1 MILRVIHD
9 GGADPFEG
17 ERELVLRRLPADA
30 RIVAARATITPIDAS
45 GGSDPFV
52 EEIGFTNPAGTLGEW
67 GATQVRGPGWTEID
81 FHTRRTLAGF
91 RGSQLANARL
101 QTDLGGSFVTV
112 DQNGAILA
120 PGGTPLPLANDG
132 PVPGIAASRLRIAS
146 PVAGDLPSLA
156 SVRIRSVPTNV
167 TLVLAG
173 RPALWFRSG
182 ELTVPET
189 TPDFGPLLAAYLAD
203 GAQVAD
209 GAWVLPFV
217 LRSDAIARLL
227 VEIEIEIL
235 RLAPL
240 LPAGLPE
247 VKLAYDYATVPR
259 AGSAAIEVALPAE
272 ALPVAAASEGRLTGA
287 VAESRIAWGPVGE
300 TESVGT
306 VAISPSRSAAQPVVL
321 SERPDGYEIVGL
333 DLPLAAIDRQARL
346 QVDLRIDDDG
356 KPGSDSL
363 LPAPVPVALTRAGA
377 GGETWVPVELPRPLT
392 LRTGRVW
399 LLLQSAE
406 GEAAWSVAAA
416 PNGAVPLQASD
427 DGGFSYR
434 AAGIAGVPVA
444 ALLRLR
450 EQPRAF
456 RMPVSLA
463 LGTGEDTVRVD
474 LSRLSPLGRVDFAFS
489 IPEIAEGL
497 STALALAGAPAGTP
511 GGGELLADPRFARW
525 SISGDE
531 LGAPRPF
538 QLEARAETAFV
549 RMAPDGQTAY
559 VALSHLETLRF
570 IAWNTEL
577 GGIAWRLDSDVEG
590 PRGLAIDP
598 AGRFAYILLG
608 GRIAVIDLA
617 THRFAGTPLPADEGD
632 VLPDPAAIAVS
643 ADGSRIAIA
652 GNVADNNLT
661 PASLAVYDA
670 EAFANLARRRA
681 ERATDAR
688 LHRTILSGG
697 NPAAVAFSADG
708 TRLYV
713 LTGQLDAD
721 GGSTGQLLA
730 YDAQSLVSPPASAS
744 FDGAPRALAP
754 TPDGR
759 SLLVLVTDR
768 LDRYD
773 AATLAPGGSLPLTEG
788 PFEALAIEPGGR
800 RALLVGRGGL
810 LAVGLAPA
818 GMQRVTGPGLR
829 ATTDV
834 AVSLQ
839 GDRAVVAEPG
849 SGLLIPIGVPRP
861 LDWTVTAGQ
870 ARPLTLTGAA
880 GAGVTLGTP
889 ARNNLSTAGRTGPP
903 PGPSALSQVVP
914 VAAGRTYEL
923 SFEAR
928 ATGESA
934 AEVLWR
940 DADGGVLATET
951 IPIRNP
957 GTYRS
962 RFRPPAG
969 ATATIGAIAATAAEI
984 RFVVQDGIALVR
996 NASFREPAN
1005 ALLNGDLLGPAGETG
1020 SGWQQEP
1027 AAAPGFLISASAT
1040 GSQVRN
1046 AGANPVVLRQEVEV
1060 EAGAPFELT
1069 VQARSGGA
1077 APATAGL
1084 RFLAA
1089 DASLVGPATLIEI
1102 PLHGFDQ
1109 AMATGVVPAGA
1120 TRAEVALNL
1129 LPGAA
1134 LLVNGGIELRAQP
1147 RLRIPLAFLAEAP
1160 GELAVIGGSIAWDV
1174 VPEADLRSLRPRQP
1188 GVLLPAPTRP
1198 PGAVNDPDEDCGCGD
1213 EEDLG
1218 RTLATWG
1225 SPSPRPGLPVLPV
1238 SPPTPAPPPA
1248 PTPLVP
1254 SVVVGIGP
1262 RRTEILRELGIETL
1276 EALAA
1281 ADPRELDRLLPGVSG
1296 RMAADFVRQARELL
1310 ARR

>member
-1 MILRVIHD
+1 MILRVSHD

-30 RIVAARATITPIDAS
+30 RVISARATVTPIDAS

-52 EEIGFTNPAGTLGEW
+52 EEIGFTGASGALGDW
-67 GATQVRGPGWTEID
+67 GATQVRGSGWTEID
-81 FHTRRTLAGF
+81 FHARRTLAGF
-91 RGSQLANARL
+91 RGSQLANGRL

-112 DQNGAILA
+112 DQGGAILG
-120 PGGTPLPLANDG
+120 PSGSPLLLANDG
-132 PVPGIAASRLRIAS
+132 PVPGIAASRLRISLAGAS
-146 PVAGDLPSLA
+146 P
-156 SVRIRSVPTNV
+156 SVEAVRVRSVPTNV
-167 TLVLAG
+167 SLAIAG
-173 RPALWFRSG
+173 RPALWFRTG

-203 GAQVAD
+203 GAQIAD

-259 AGSAAIEVALPAE
+259 AGSAAIEVALQPD
-272 ALPVAAASEGRLTGA
+272 ALPVAAASEGKLTGA

-300 TESVGT
+300 TGSVGT
-306 VAISPSRSAAQPVVL
+306 VVVSPSQSAAQQVDLP
-321 SERPDGYEIVGL
+321 ERADGYEIVGL
-333 DLPLAAIDRQARL
+333 DLPLAAVDRQVRL
-346 QVDLRIDDDG
+346 QLDLRLDDDG
-356 KPGSDSL
+356 KPGSGSL
-363 LPAPVPVALTRAGA
+363 LAAPVPVALTRAGA
-377 GGETWVPVELPRPLT
+377 GGETWVPVELPQPLT

-406 GEAAWSVAAA
+406 GEAAWSVSAA
-416 PNGAVPLQASD
+416 PVDSVPLQASA

-434 AAGIAGVPVA
+434 AAAMPDHPELA

-463 LGTGEDTVRVD
+463 LGAGEGTVRVD

-497 STALALAGAPAGTP
+497 SVALALAGEGTAR
-511 GGGELLADPRFARW
+511 GGELLADPWFARW

-531 LGAPRPF
+531 FGASRPF
-538 QLEARAETAFV
+538 PLEAGAESALV

-559 VALSHLETLRF
+559 VALSRFETLRF
-570 IAWNTEL
+570 LAWNTEL
-577 GGIAWRLDSDVEG
+577 NAIPWRLDSDLDG
-590 PRGLAIDP
+590 PRALAVDP
-598 AGRFAYILLG
+598 AGRFAWILLLN
-608 GRIAVIDLA
+608 GRIAVVDLA
-617 THRFAGTPLPADEGD
+617 ARRFAGTSIAADEED
-632 VLPDPAAIAVS
+632 AMPDPAAIAVS
-643 ADGSRIAIA
+643 ADGSRIAVA

-661 PASLAVYDA
+661 PASVAVYDA
-670 EAFANLARRRA
+670 EAFANLARRRQ
-681 ERATDAR
+681 ERATNAR
-688 LHRTILSGG
+688 LRRTELPG
-697 NPAAVAFSADG
+697 NPAAAAFSEDG
-708 TRLYV
+708 TRIYV
-713 LTGQLDAD
+713 LTGRFDPD

-730 YDAQSLVSPPASAS
+730 YDTQTLSPLPVSAS
-744 FDGAPRALAP
+744 FDGDPVALAP
-754 TPDGR
+754 VPGGR
-759 SLLVLVTDR
+759 SLLVLCGDR

-773 AATLAPGGSLPLTEG
+773 AATLAPGGSLPIPGHLFAT
-788 PFEALAIEPGGR
+788 LAVEPGGR
-800 RALLVGRGGL
+800 RALLAGPGGL
-810 LAVGLAPA
+810 LAVGLAPD
-818 GMQRVTGPGLR
+818 GMQRVTGPALR
-829 ATTDV
+829 ASTDV

-839 GDRAVVAEPG
+839 GDRAVVVEPG
-849 SGLLIPIGVPRP
+849 SGILIPIGTASP
-861 LDWTVTAGQ
+861 LDWTLTAGQ
-870 ARPLTLTGAA
+870 ARPLTLTGAV
-880 GAGVTLGTP
+880 GAGVSLGVP
-889 ARNNLSTAGRTGPP
+889 AGNNFSTAGRTGPP

-923 SFEAR
+923 SFQAR
-928 ATGESA
+928 VTGESA

-940 DADGGVLATET
+940 NADGGVLGTET
-951 IPIRNP
+951 ISIRNA
-957 GTYRS
+957 GTYRG

-969 ATATIGAIAATAAEI
+969 AAAATAAEI

-996 NASFREPAN
+996 NSSFREPAN

-1027 AAAPGFLISASAT
+1027 AAAPGFLISPSAT

-1046 AGANPVVLRQEVEV
+1046 AGAVSVVLRQEVAA

-1069 VQARSGGA
+1069 VRARSGGA

-1084 RFLAA
+1084 RFLSA
-1089 DASLVGPATLIEI
+1089 DGSQAGPATLIEI

-1109 AMATGVVPAGA
+1109 SMATGVVPAGA
-1120 TRAEVALNL
+1120 TRAEVSLNL

-1134 LLVNGGIELRAQP
+1134 LLVDGGIELRARP
-1147 RLRIPLAFLAEAP
+1147 RVRIPVTFLAEAP
-1160 GELAVIGGSIAWDV
+1160 GELALVGGSIAWDV
-1174 VPEADLRSLRPRQP
+1174 VSETDLRSLPPRIPRPG

-1198 PGAVNDPDEDCGCGD
+1198 PGAVNDPDEDCGCWAD
-1213 EEDLG
+1213 EDPG
-1218 RTLATWG
+1218 PPPAARV
-1225 SPSPRPGLPVLPV
+1225 SPRPAQ
-1238 SPPTPAPPPA
+1238 PTLPAPEPRT

-1262 RRTEILRELGIETL
+1262 RRTQILRETGIATL
-1276 EALAA
+1276 EALADV
-1281 ADPRELDRLLPGVSG
+1281 DPRELDRLLPGVSR
-1296 RMAADFVRQARELL
+1296 RMAANFLRQVRELL
-1310 ARR
+1310 AQR